1 MGWGGS
7 KKSKPIPA
15 SPCGARL
22 KSCLIPAPPPLRD
35 GENPRRAKR
44 DGAKFSSLSMSVF
57 VLNNY
62 FQLDLI
68 EYILVLLMSFFWC
81 FQVFGGGFGIFIEQR
96 IKMMVLI
103 RGSNSCLCRV
113 RVVST
118 YEYSTIQVNHNLT
131 CLLNELGFFNL
142 NTIHLLNGSV
152 ISTCLSDFIKTK
164 KKKNFSINQID
175 MNYEKLNK

>member
-1 MGWGGS
+1 MGRGGS

-15 SPCGARL
+15 SHHKL

-103 RGSNSCLCRV
+103 RGSNSCLCQV
-113 RVVST
+113 CVVLT
-118 YEYSTIQVNHNLT
+118 HEYSTIWVNPNLT

-142 NTIHLLNGSV
+142 NTIHLLNGQSYRLV
-152 ISTCLSDFIKTK
+152 YKILSKRR

>member
-1 MGWGGS
+1 MGRGGS
-7 KKSKPIPA
+7 KKSKLIPA
-15 SPCGARL
+15 SPYGARL
-22 KSCLIPAPPPLRD
+22 KSCLIPAPPPLR
-35 GENPRRAKR
+35 GEENPHRAKR

-68 EYILVLLMSFFWC
+68 EYILVLLMSFFWG

-96 IKMMVLI
+96 IKMRVLI

-118 YEYSTIQVNHNLT
+118 HGYSIIWVSPNWT
-131 CLLNELGFFNL
+131 CLLNELGFFNP

-152 ISTCLSDFIKTK
+152 ISTCLSNFIKTK
-164 KKKNFSINQID
+164 KKKN
-175 MNYEKLNK
+175 